1 MKAETSMYCV
11 DVNILFNAYVSD
23 QRHSEIAFN
32 ELLRLRSG
40 PRELGIFPIVATGFL
55 RLTTDHRVLP
65 EPSPIDEAAEFLDA
79 LLLAKSV
86 RIVEPGPQYWPIFRR
101 LIKEHG
107 PVGPDVTDV
116 QIAAAA
122 MSLGAELISFDRGFA
137 RFRDLQWTNPATH
150 S

>member
-11 DVNILFNAYVSD
+11 DVNVLFNAYVGD
-23 QRHSEIAFN
+23 QRHSDIAFN

-40 PRELGIFPIVATGFL
+40 PRELGILPIVATGFL
-55 RLTTDHRVLP
+55 RLATDHRVLP

-79 LLLAKSV
+79 LLMAKAT
-86 RIVEPGPQYWPIFRR
+86 RIVQPGPQYWAIFRR
-101 LIKEHG
+101 LLAEHG

-116 QIAAAA
+116 HIAATAL
-122 MSLGAELISFDRGFA
+122 SLGAELISFDRGFA
-137 RFRDLQWTNPATH
+137 RFHELQWTNPAVV

>member
-1 MKAETSMYCV
+1 MYCV
-11 DVNILFNAYVSD
+11 DVNILVNAYVVDQHHSD
-23 QRHSEIAFN
+23 IAFS

-40 PRELGIFPIVATGFL
+40 PRELGILPIVATGFL
-55 RLTTDHRVLP
+55 RLATDHRVLP

-86 RIVEPGPQYWPIFRR
+86 RIVEPGPQYWSIFRR
-101 LIKEHG
+101 LVAEHG

-116 QIAAAA
+116 HIAAAA
-122 MSLGAELISFDRGFA
+122 ISLGAELISFDRGFA
-137 RFRDLQWTNPATH
+137 RFRELDWTNPAKA